1 MVFDTIKKNV
11 KYKFRMEHYEN
22 TKLNEHVFYEGLML
36 NYGIILN
43 RYEYKYGGGGVHHL
57 C

>member
-36 NYGIILN
+36 NYGIFWN
-43 RYEYKYGGGGVHHL
+43 S
-57 C
+57 